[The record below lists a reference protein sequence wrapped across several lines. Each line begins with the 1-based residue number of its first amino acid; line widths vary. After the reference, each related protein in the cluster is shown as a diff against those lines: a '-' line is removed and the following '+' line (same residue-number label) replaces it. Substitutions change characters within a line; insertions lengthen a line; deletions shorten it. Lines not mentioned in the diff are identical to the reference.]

1 MGIFGCTIANKPVH
15 LLMLSLLFLGILVA
29 HGSAVSEEPA
39 LTYSVP
45 NETIP
50 SGTIVV
56 YFFYNQ
62 HCGDCQKAIPY
73 IEEVAREQPDVQV
86 RAFDIFD
93 NATNEELFQEM
104 SERYGHPFS
113 LVPSVFVGDR
123 QITGYDEIKANL
135 SDAIEAE
142 REHPTGTIPPSP
154 VVTPIEEHISS
165 QLTIPLIISAALID
179 GINPCAFSVL
189 IFLLISLIALDSRR
203 KMLLVGTI
211 YIIAVFIFYFLSGL
225 GIFAIVQVSG
235 ISRIFSV
242 IAASLAILFGLITI
256 RDAFFGD
263 KGAFLA
269 IPESRKGV
277 IDTYV
282 RKGSLPAAFVLGIL
296 VGMFE
301 LPCTGGI
308 YLAILSLLSHQGT
321 ITAGL
326 PYLLLYNV
334 IFVLPLV
341 AILIIISYGI
351 PPERLNRWRLEHR
364 KMVRLIMG
372 AVMIGIGAFIIAE
385 LFF

>member
-1 MGIFGCTIANKPVH
+1 
-15 LLMLSLLFLGILVA
+15 
-29 HGSAVSEEPA
+29 
-39 LTYSVP
+39 
-45 NETIP
+45 
-50 SGTIVV
+50 
-56 YFFYNQ
+56 
-62 HCGDCQKAIPY
+62 
-73 IEEVAREQPDVQV
+73 
-86 RAFDIFD
+86 
-93 NATNEELFQEM
+93 
-104 SERYGHPFS
+104 
-113 LVPSVFVGDR
+113 
-123 QITGYDEIKANL
+123 
-135 SDAIEAE
+135 
-142 REHPTGTIPPSP
+142 
-154 VVTPIEEHISS
+154 
-165 QLTIPLIISAALID
+165 
-179 GINPCAFSVL
+179 
-189 IFLLISLIALDSRR
+189 
-203 KMLLVGTI
+203 MLLVGTI

-277 IDTYV
+277 IDAYV
-282 RKGSLPAAFVLGIL
+282 KKGSLPAAFVLGIL

-341 AILIIISYGI
+341 AILLIISFGI
-351 PPERLNRWRLEHR
+351 PPERLNQWRLEHR
-364 KMVRLIMG
+364 MIVRLIMG

-385 LFF
+385 LFL

>member
-1 MGIFGCTIANKPVH
+1 
-15 LLMLSLLFLGILVA
+15 
-29 HGSAVSEEPA
+29 
-39 LTYSVP
+39 
-45 NETIP
+45 
-50 SGTIVV
+50 V

-73 IEEVAREQPDVQV
+73 IQEIAREQPDIQV
-86 RAFDIFD
+86 RAYDIFD
-93 NATNEELFQEM
+93 NATNDELFQEM

-113 LVPSVFVGDR
+113 LVPSVFVGNR
-123 QITGYDEIKANL
+123 EITGYDAIRANL
-135 SDAIEAE
+135 TDAIDAE
-142 REHPTGTIPPSP
+142 RANPTGTIPPTTAQ
-154 VVTPIEEHISS
+154 TPIEEHISA

-235 ISRIFSV
+235 ISRIFSL
-242 IAASLAILFGLITI
+242 IAAAIAILFGLITI

-269 IPESRKGV
+269 IPESRKG
-277 IDTYV
+277 IIEAYV
-282 RKGSLPAAFVLGIL
+282 KKGSLPAAFVLGIL

-321 ITAGL
+321 IYTGL

-334 IFVLPLV
+334 IFVMPLV
-341 AILIIISYGI
+341 AILLIISFGI

-364 KMVRLIMG
+364 MLVRLIMG
-372 AVMIGIGAFIIAE
+372 AVMIGIGAFIIAG
-385 LFF
+385 LFW